1 MREVHLFS
9 LLPFSL
15 PESAGNWRGNCGGD
29 LARHGSAAQAVDS
42 VCPGAALGLM
52 GLVVRDRGA
61 VEEETTF
68 SHVSNPAYS
77 LDILAVVA
85 VVFHYGGTVQ
95 ELWGG
100 VGESGG
106 ESDSMSEVL
115 FSVGGAQEARAGG

>member
-1 MREVHLFS
+1 MRLVASDVLKVFDPRANVKHYFAIIVIISHDNRGKAMRGHIEGGTPFLPS
-9 LLPFSL
+9 PFSL

-68 SHVSNPAYS
+68 SPLFAP
-77 LDILAVVA
+77 D
-85 VVFHYGGTVQ
+85 VFP
-95 ELWGG
+95 
-100 VGESGG
+100 
-106 ESDSMSEVL
+106 
-115 FSVGGAQEARAGG
+115 